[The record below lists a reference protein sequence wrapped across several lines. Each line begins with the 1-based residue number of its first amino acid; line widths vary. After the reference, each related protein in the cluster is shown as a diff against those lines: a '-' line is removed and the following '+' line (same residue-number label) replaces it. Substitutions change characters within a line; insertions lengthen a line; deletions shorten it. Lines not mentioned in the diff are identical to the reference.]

1 MERSNMPAQND
12 RNIEELQESIIELVR
27 ACRNKELLEQL
38 LEQLLPQLDVAA
50 STQPSRRWH
59 A

>member
-1 MERSNMPAQND
+1 MERNHALTQND
-12 RNIEELQESIIELVR
+12 RSIEELQESIVELVR

-50 STQPSRRWH
+50 SSQPSQRWH